1 MMSRVRK
8 AEEFGVSDNKPPPIS
23 GHPAEP
29 KDLSAAVSAAQDG
42 DPEAFQSVF
51 RALQP
56 GLLRYLYVLV
66 GSEAEDV
73 ASETWLHVV
82 RDLDTFRGDAD
93 GFRGWLVTVGRN
105 RALDHLRRQRR
116 RPQAAGVPM
125 DYLADLPAVDDTT
138 RAALGG
144 FRTGTA
150 LGLIATLPRDQ
161 AEAVLLRV
169 VMDLDADSAARVLGK
184 RSGAVRMAAQRGLRK
199 LAKLLEQPETG
210 PGQAG
215 TTGRGEPAGEA
226 GQKSSPEGVTRTND
240 STLKDLR

>member
-23 GHPAEP
+23 GHPPEP

-66 GSEAEDV
+66 GNEAEDV

-82 RDLDTFRGDAD
+82 RDLDGFRGDAD

-116 RPQAAGVPM
+116 RPQTSGVPM
-125 DYLADLPAVDDTT
+125 DHLADLPGGDDTT

-150 LGLIATLPRDQ
+150 LGLMAALPRDQ

-184 RSGAVRMAAQRGLRK
+184 RPGAVRMAAQRGLRK
-199 LAKLLEQPETG
+199 LAKLLERLEAEPE
-210 PGQAG
+210 QAASAG
-215 TTGRGEPAGEA
+215 SAEPAHESGE
-226 GQKSSPEGVTRTND
+226 KTSPQGVTPSND
-240 STLKDLR
+240 STLKDMR